1 MELVI
6 QTRHTSLG
14 TKDSY
19 GVPITTTEETPLY
32 ASVAPRTST
41 TSVGVSETTITEGLT
56 LYMPSGTSVDTDDLF
71 TVRGVVYIVD
81 GEAFDWASGLG
92 SWRPGTVV
100 DLRKMSNG

>member
-6 QTRHTSLG
+6 QTRHTSLA
-14 TKDSY
+14 TKDAY
-19 GVPITTTEETPLY
+19 GVPQTSTVETPLY

-56 LYMPSGTSVDTDDLF
+56 LYLPSGTSVETDDLF
-71 TVRGVVYIVD
+71 TVRGATYLVD

-92 SWRPGTVV
+92 SWKPGTVV